1 MMARWSEAR
10 QARSQG
16 RDRGTGTACLAGQW
30 SARLRL
36 GHVHALEPSAVC
48 IEAAA
53 AFGAGDVLA
62 GRASLHEL
70 AIVRQ
75 PLRDHPGHPQRGA
88 AVAELVVEQE
98 VVGDG
103 HIASRRRARHRALLS
118 VRGLRIDRTTY
129 SVNACAMPKFTRGIQ
144 KAPERNAWGP

>member
-53 AFGAGDVLA
+53 AFGAGEVLA
-62 GRASLHEL
+62 GRAILHEL
-70 AIVRQ
+70 AIIRQ

-88 AVAELVVEQE
+88 AVAELMGKQE
-98 VVGDG
+98 IVGDD
-103 HIASRRRARHRALLS
+103 HISSWRRAAHRALLAN
-118 VRGLRIDRTTY
+118 GLLIF
-129 SVNACAMPKFTRGIQ
+129 CALLP
-144 KAPERNAWGP
+144 AGPG